1 MPYPKY
7 KIEKGIPIPPR
18 DAGGLPWT
26 LRQMDPGDSVLVPSS
41 VKYVAQAMTKCGKG
55 TGRKFVSRQEDAGRR
70 IWRVS

>member
-1 MPYPKY
+1 MQHPKY
-7 KIEKGIPIPPR
+7 KIEKGIPPR
-18 DAGGLPWT
+18 DVNGLPWT

-41 VKYVAQAMTKCGKG
+41 VKCSVALMSRCGKE